1 MEEVFQR
8 KVSEKTSR
16 LEASQL
22 ELVTFFVTSMK
33 ICGLQSGGSGLRNYQ
48 RCSWNLIRG
57 MRFLYLFF
65 A

>member
-33 ICGLQSGGSGLRNYQ
+33 ISGLRNYQ